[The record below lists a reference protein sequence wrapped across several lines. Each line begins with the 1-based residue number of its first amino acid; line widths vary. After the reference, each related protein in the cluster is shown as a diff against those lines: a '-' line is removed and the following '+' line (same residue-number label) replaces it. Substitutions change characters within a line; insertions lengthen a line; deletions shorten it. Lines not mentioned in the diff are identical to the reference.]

1 MVVRQACMHECS
13 VAKSHVTLCDPKDC
27 SPRGSSVRGISQ
39 ARILE
44 WVAFFF
50 CRGFSQPR
58 VSCITGGLFIPEP
71 PGKPTSRCVC
81 ICKNKSIYTLKMSV
95 LYHKLHTEPQYKSIH
110 CKDWAV
116 RSESWLPGEVAVV
129 GLVLRPVP
137 YSHGG

>member
-71 PGKPTSRCVC
+71 PVKPTSRCVC

-95 LYHKLHTEPQYKSIH
+95 LYYKLHTPSSCQFSN
-110 CKDWAV
+110 
-116 RSESWLPGEVAVV
+116 
-129 GLVLRPVP
+129 LVLPVSSNSLP
-137 YSHGG
+137 ISPLTFPSGCRFQNTLP